1 MPLVSLWEPVL
12 VTADTND
19 ILSTSDIFQA
29 LGRGKYRIW
38 AKAAAA
44 TDATI
49 TVNDGKQNV
58 INAHPILTGDVGS
71 TFPEMDLSGDK
82 WYTVDYIG
90 SLRPIINI
98 IDGTNGEIVIIV
110 EKIG

>member
-1 MPLVSLWEPVL
+1 MGLDTLWEPVL

-19 ILSTSDIFQA
+19 ILSSSDIFQA
-29 LGRGKYRIW
+29 SGKGRYRIT

-49 TVNDGKQNV
+49 TVNDGRQNV

-71 TFPEMDLSGDK
+71 TYPEMDGSGDK
-82 WYTVDYIG
+82 AYVVSYQGT
-90 SLRPIINI
+90 LRPIIDI
-98 IDGTNGEIVIIV
+98 VDGTNGEIVVIV
-110 EKIG
+110 EKL